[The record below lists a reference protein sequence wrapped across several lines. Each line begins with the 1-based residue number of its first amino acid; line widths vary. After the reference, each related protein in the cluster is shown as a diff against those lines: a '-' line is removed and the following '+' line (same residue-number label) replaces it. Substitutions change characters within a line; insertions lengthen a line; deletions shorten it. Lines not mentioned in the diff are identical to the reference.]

1 MRFEDFARER
11 GLIINSLIPD
21 RWIAVPTEDHPHKR
35 NGRYKL
41 LGDIGWVQNWATMTA
56 PDVWKSEGGA
66 AFPTSL
72 RIAQKRDQYQRH
84 EAAKKAISKAGW
96 ILHQCQIAC
105 HPYLKAKGFPV
116 EEGNV
121 WVTPENNLLVVPMRR
136 DNSLVGAQLIDE
148 QGGKKFLQGQQSKGA
163 AFIIDAGGV
172 PIFCEGF
179 ATGLSIRAAMKAMK
193 VRYKIYICFSAS
205 NMQEIALGVEGG
217 FVVADKDPHAVGE
230 VAARN
235 THKPY
240 WLSDTTGEDFNDY
253 HMRVGL
259 FKATSSLKAALFAR
273 NTLPKPEGI

>member
-11 GLIINSLIPD
+11 GLIINSLTPD
-21 RWIAVPTEDHPHKR
+21 RWVAVPTEDHPHKR

-56 PDVWKSEGGA
+56 PDMWKSEGA
-66 AFPTSL
+66 VSPTSL
-72 RIAQKRDQYQRH
+72 RIAQKKDQQLRQ
-84 EAAKKAISKAGW
+84 AAAQKAISKAGW
-96 ILHQCQIAC
+96 ILHQCQTGY
-105 HPYLKAKGFPV
+105 HPYLKRKGFPQ
-116 EEGNV
+116 EAGNI
-121 WVTPENNLLVVPMRR
+121 WVTDESQLLVIPMRMN
-136 DNSLVGAQLIDE
+136 NSLIGAQLIDE

-163 AFIIDAGGV
+163 AFVIDAGGV

-193 VRYKIYICFSAS
+193 VRYKIYVCFSAS
-205 NMQEIALGVEGG
+205 NMQEVALGIEGG

-230 VAARN
+230 AAARN

-253 HMRVGL
+253 HVRVGL
-259 FKATSSLKAALFAR
+259 FKATSSLKAALFLR
-273 NTLPKPEGI
+273 NA